1 MSKAIVQTTG
11 QFMLINGDVEID
23 PLKPTVVER
32 TAFINNQIANG
43 KLKLLLG
50 DVSDDAVQADVE
62 GLLAPKETK
71 AKAKEK
77 AN

>member
-23 PLKPTVVER
+23 PLKPTLVER
-32 TAFINNQIANG
+32 TAFINNALSNG
-43 KLKLLLG
+43 KLKLLLA
-50 DVSDDAVQADVE
+50 DAPNDAVQADVE
-62 GLLAPKETK
+62 GLLTPKETK
-71 AKAKEK
+71 PKAKDK

>member
-1 MSKAIVQTTG
+1 MSKVIVQTTG

-32 TAFINNQIANG
+32 TAFINNQLANG
-43 KLKLLLG
+43 KLKMLLA
-50 DVSDDAVQADVE
+50 DVPDDAVQADVE
-62 GLLAPKETK
+62 ALLAPKETK
-71 AKAKEK
+71 AKAKDK

>member
-1 MSKAIVQTTG
+1 MSKVIVQTTG
-11 QFMLINGDVEID
+11 QFMLINGDVEIN
-23 PLKPTVVER
+23 PLKPTLVER
-32 TAFINNQIANG
+32 TAFINNALSNG

-50 DVSDDAVQADVE
+50 DVPDEAVQADVE

-71 AKAKEK
+71 PKAKDK

>member
-23 PLKPTVVER
+23 PLKPTLVER

-43 KLKLLLG
+43 KLKLLLA
-50 DVSDDAVQADVE
+50 DAPNDAVQADVE
-62 GLLAPKETK
+62 ALLAPKETK
-71 AKAKEK
+71 PKAKDK

>member
-1 MSKAIVQTTG
+1 MSKVIVQTAG

-23 PLKPTVVER
+23 PLKPTLVER

>member
-1 MSKAIVQTTG
+1 MSKVIVQTTG
-11 QFMLINGDVEID
+11 QFMLVNGDVEID
-23 PLKPTVVER
+23 PLKPTLVER

>member
-23 PLKPTVVER
+23 PLKPTLVER
-32 TAFINNQIANG
+32 TAFINNALSNG

-50 DVSDDAVQADVE
+50 DVPDEAVQADVE

-71 AKAKEK
+71 PKAKDK

>member
-23 PLKPTVVER
+23 PLKPTLVER
-32 TAFINNQIANG
+32 TAFINNQITNG

-50 DVSDDAVQADVE
+50 DAPDDAVQADVE
-62 GLLAPKETK
+62 GLLAPKETEV
-71 AKAKEK
+71 KAKEK
-77 AN
+77 AD

>member
-1 MSKAIVQTTG
+1 MSKVIVQTTG

-50 DVSDDAVQADVE
+50 DVPNDAVQADVE
-62 GLLAPKETK
+62 GLLTPKETK
-71 AKAKEK
+71 PKAKDK

>member
-23 PLKPTVVER
+23 PLKPTLVER

-50 DVSDDAVQADVE
+50 DAPDDAVQADVE
-62 GLLAPKETK
+62 GLLAPKETEV
-71 AKAKEK
+71 KAKEK
-77 AN
+77 AD

>member
-23 PLKPTVVER
+23 PLKPTLVER
-32 TAFINNQIANG
+32 TAFINNALSNG

-50 DVSDDAVQADVE
+50 DVPDDSVQADVE

-71 AKAKEK
+71 PKAKDK

>member
-1 MSKAIVQTTG
+1 MSKVIVQTTG
-11 QFMLINGDVEID
+11 QFMLVNGDVEID
-23 PLKPTVVER
+23 PLKPTLVER
-32 TAFINNQIANG
+32 TAFINNALSNG

-50 DVSDDAVQADVE
+50 DVPDDAVQADVE

-71 AKAKEK
+71 PKAKDK